1 MMIIIFLYKRIN
13 QNSIAMVK
21 MGTPSPRR
29 KIDLEIVCTEVD
41 KLEWEE
47 AETYAKCKKKLAV
60 KISGFHREM
69 EKQQ

>member
-1 MMIIIFLYKRIN
+1 
-13 QNSIAMVK
+13 MVK